1 MFGTIKSLATTM
13 RIAFRS
19 KVTVEYPTERPVLA
33 PRFMAHPVLTWDE
46 EVHEPYCTGCLICM
60 LICPTDV
67 ITVSMK
73 DNPRFA
79 AEEST
84 RRKIVDDFELNIADC
99 IMCGLCV
106 DYCNFDAIVMS
117 DNFEL
122 SKQSRTQLVQGLD
135 QLLDGGRDQV
145 ARGRWSAPETKKS
158 QRRAAAQGRA
168 GDATAPAASDAPSSD
183 DRVAASRAKAA
194 AMRAQRALEA
204 GGTVE
209 DTAAPSVAST
219 RPEGEVDPRVAAGRA
234 KAAELRAQKARERE
248 AAGAETGASAI
259 PQLATTE
266 TTETDQPAVDPR
278 VAEGRRKASE
288 LRAQKAAERE
298 AASAEAGTPATK
310 QPTAETTGAEQPAVD
325 PRVVEGR
332 RKAAELRAQK
342 AREREEQQA
351 SDTDEADQR

>member
-60 LICPTDV
+60 RICPTDV

-73 DNPRFA
+73 DNPKFA

-158 QRRAAAQGRA
+158 QRRAAAQGQAR
-168 GDATAPAASDAPSSD
+168 DAAAPAASEAPSSD

-209 DTAAPSVAST
+209 DTAAPIGS
-219 RPEGEVDPRVAAGRA
+219 EGEVDPRVAAGRA

-248 AAGAETGASAI
+248 AASAEVATPAT
-259 PQLATTE
+259 PQLASTE
-266 TTETDQPAVDPR
+266 STGTDQPAVDPR
-278 VAEGRRKASE
+278 VVEGRRKAAE

-298 AASAEAGTPATK
+298 AASAESGTPATK

-351 SDTDEADQR
+351 SDTDEADQQ

>member
-1 MFGTIKSLATTM
+1 MFGTIKSLAATM

-46 EVHEPYCTGCLICM
+46 QVHEPYCTGCLICM
-60 LICPTDV
+60 RICPTDV

-73 DNPRFA
+73 DNPKFT

-99 IMCGLCV
+99 IVCGLCV

-135 QLLDGGRDQV
+135 KLLEGGRDQV
-145 ARGRWSAPETKKS
+145 MRGRWSAPETKKS

-168 GDATAPAASDAPSSD
+168 GDDAAPPTASEAPSSD
-183 DRVAASRAKAA
+183 DRVAATRAKAA

-204 GGTVE
+204 GGTV
-209 DTAAPSVAST
+209 DHAAAPT
-219 RPEGEVDPRVAAGRA
+219 PPEGEVDPRVAAGRA
-234 KAAELRAQKARERE
+234 KAAELRAQKARKRE
-248 AAGAETGASAI
+248 AAGGEAGTSATAEA
-259 PQLATTE
+259 
-266 TTETDQPAVDPR
+266 TETDQPAVDPR
-278 VAEGRRKASE
+278 VAEGRRKAAE
-288 LRAQKAAERE
+288 LRAQKARERE
-298 AASAEAGTPATK
+298 AAGAEARAPATA
-310 QPTAETTGAEQPAVD
+310 QTASTETTGADQPAVD

-332 RKAAELRAQK
+332 RKAAELRAQR

-351 SDTDEADQR
+351 SETNEADKQ